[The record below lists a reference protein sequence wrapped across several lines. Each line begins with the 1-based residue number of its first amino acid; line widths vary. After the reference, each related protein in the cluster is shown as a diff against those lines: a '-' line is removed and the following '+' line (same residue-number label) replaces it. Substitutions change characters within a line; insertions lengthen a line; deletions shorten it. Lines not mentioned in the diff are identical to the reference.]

1 MAAPHKHHSSHE
13 HPDAAEALAPSP
25 TRERLEI
32 SGMTCS
38 ACSSR
43 VQRVLEQTEGVSHAV
58 VNLMTNSAAVDYDPT
73 VTSPDQL
80 ISTVER
86 SGYSARVAAP
96 VFGASPRPGAQ
107 TSHHDHVEASR
118 RPGVQA
124 SAHQH
129 GTRALSTKTIVA
141 LAIFVTSMILSALLD
156 HAPGAPEHRVADPLM
171 WLMTPIANAVSAV
184 IPAMR
189 AVPAVVW
196 RWILLALTL
205 PVVFWAG
212 RHYYVRAWSSF
223 RHGGADMNTL
233 IAIGTGAAFLFSFA
247 MTVAAPWF
255 TARGV
260 PPVVYYEA
268 VSGIISLVLL
278 GAWLEERAKGR
289 ASEALDRLLALRPR
303 TVRVI
308 RGSDEL
314 TIASD
319 QLVVGDEFRVRPG
332 ESIAADGVVLEGQST
347 IDESMLTG
355 EPVPVPRATGD
366 FVVGGTVNR
375 TGALRVRVNRLG
387 GDSVLARIV
396 TLVQQAQETR
406 APIQRLAD
414 RVTAIFVPVVVLVA
428 IAAAALWLAFG
439 PPPAYLHAL
448 VAAVT
453 VLIIACPC
461 AMGLAVPMAVMVGT
475 GRGAEMGILIR
486 GGDALQRGDGV
497 DVVLLDKTGTVTE
510 GRPRVTSVEP
520 LGGVDGVELVALA
533 AAVELASE
541 HPLAD
546 AVVSSVPAGRTIP
559 RASDIDV
566 RVGKGVLGTVG
577 GRRIAI
583 GSAALL
589 RELGI
594 DTAPLEPRATPHALR
609 GATPVWVAIDGV
621 PAGLVV
627 IEDAIRTTSAA
638 AIRRFKAMGVEPVLL
653 TGDHADTAHAVAR
666 QVGIEQVEAEV
677 SPERKLEVVRQW
689 QQRGR
694 KVAMVGDGLNDA
706 PALAQADLGIAM
718 GSGTDVALETAGV
731 TLLRN
736 DLNGAVDA
744 LELTRSTMKVIR
756 QNLFW
761 AFAYNVV
768 CIPIAAGA
776 LFPALGLLL
785 TPALAAGAMAFSD
798 VTVLGNSLRL
808 KAWRPA

>member
-1 MAAPHKHHSSHE
+1 MRSAHAHEDQHVPAAAAPVLPAKA
-13 HPDAAEALAPSP
+13 DAPAP
-25 TRERLEI
+25 TRQRLEI
-32 SGMTCS
+32 TGMTCS

-43 VQRVLEQTEGVSHAV
+43 VQRALEQTEGVSHAV
-58 VNLMTNSAAVDYDPT
+58 VNLMTNSAAVDFDPA
-73 VTSPDQL
+73 VTSPGAL
-80 ISTVER
+80 LATVER
-86 SGYSARVAAP
+86 TGYSARLAHEPERGTAEAA
-96 VFGASPRPGAQ
+96 V
-107 TSHHDHVEASR
+107 
-118 RPGVQA
+118 
-124 SAHQH
+124 HQH
-129 GTRALSTKTIVA
+129 GTAGLPVKTAAALT
-141 LAIFVTSMILSALLD
+141 IFVVSMILSALLD
-156 HAPGAPEHRVADPLM
+156 HAPGAPAHRVADPLM
-171 WLMTPIANAVSAV
+171 WLMTPLANAVSAV
-184 IPAMR
+184 IPAVR
-189 AVPAVVW
+189 AVPAVAW
-196 RWILLALTL
+196 RWILLFLTL
-205 PVVFWAG
+205 PVVLWAG

-233 IAIGTGAAFLFSFA
+233 IAIGTGAAFLFSLA

-255 TARGV
+255 AAHGV

-289 ASEALDRLLALRPR
+289 ASEALDKLLALRPR

-308 RGSDEL
+308 RGGQEL
-314 TIASD
+314 TIASE
-319 QLVVGDEFRVRPG
+319 QLVRGDEFRVRPG

-347 IDESMLTG
+347 VDESMLTG
-355 EPVPVPRATGD
+355 EPVPVSRASGD
-366 FVVGGTVNR
+366 VVVGGTVNR
-375 TGALRVRVNRLG
+375 TGALLVRVTRLG

-428 IAAAALWLAFG
+428 IVAAALWLVFG
-439 PPPAYLHAL
+439 PEPRALHAL

-475 GRGAEMGILIR
+475 GRGAELGILIR

-510 GRPRVTSVEP
+510 GRPRVTGIEP
-520 LGGVDGVELVALA
+520 VPGMDRDELVVMA

-541 HPLAD
+541 HPMAD
-546 AVVSSVPAGRTIP
+546 AVVSAVPAGRTLP
-559 RASDIDV
+559 RATDIDIQ
-566 RVGKGVLGTVG
+566 VGKGVAGTVHG
-577 GRRIAI
+577 KRVAVGSEVYIAEFTM
-583 GSAALL
+583 SRLTTHDSRL
-589 RELGI
+589 S
-594 DTAPLEPRATPHALR
+594 TPEPRPASHAPRL
-609 GATPVWVAIDGV
+609 ASQVFVAIDGV
-621 PAGLVV
+621 LAGVLSV
-627 IEDAIRTTSAA
+627 EDAIRPTSAEA
-638 AIRRFKAMGVEPVLL
+638 VRRFKAMGVEPVLV
-653 TGDHADTAHAVAR
+653 TGDRAESARAVAAT
-666 QVGIEQVEAEV
+666 VGIEQVEAEV
-677 SPERKLEVVRQW
+677 SPARKLDVVRQW
-689 QQRGR
+689 QQKGR

-736 DLNGAVDA
+736 DLNGAADA

-776 LFPALGLLL
+776 LFPTLGLLL

>member
-1 MAAPHKHHSSHE
+1 
-13 HPDAAEALAPSP
+13 
-25 TRERLEI
+25 
-32 SGMTCS
+32 
-38 ACSSR
+38 
-43 VQRVLEQTEGVSHAV
+43 
-58 VNLMTNSAAVDYDPT
+58 
-73 VTSPDQL
+73 
-80 ISTVER
+80 
-86 SGYSARVAAP
+86 
-96 VFGASPRPGAQ
+96 
-107 TSHHDHVEASR
+107 
-118 RPGVQA
+118 
-124 SAHQH
+124 
-129 GTRALSTKTIVA
+129 
-141 LAIFVTSMILSALLD
+141 
-156 HAPGAPEHRVADPLM
+156 
-171 WLMTPIANAVSAV
+171 
-184 IPAMR
+184 
-189 AVPAVVW
+189 
-196 RWILLALTL
+196 
-205 PVVFWAG
+205 
-212 RHYYVRAWSSF
+212 
-223 RHGGADMNTL
+223 
-233 IAIGTGAAFLFSFA
+233 
-247 MTVAAPWF
+247 
-255 TARGV
+255 
-260 PPVVYYEA
+260 
-268 VSGIISLVLL
+268 
-278 GAWLEERAKGR
+278 
-289 ASEALDRLLALRPR
+289 
-303 TVRVI
+303 
-308 RGSDEL
+308 
-314 TIASD
+314 
-319 QLVVGDEFRVRPG
+319 
-332 ESIAADGVVLEGQST
+332 
-347 IDESMLTG
+347 
-355 EPVPVPRATGD
+355 
-366 FVVGGTVNR
+366 VVGGTVNR
-375 TGALRVRVNRLG
+375 IGALRVRVNRLG

-406 APIQRLAD
+406 APSQRLAD

-520 LGGVDGVELVALA
+520 LGGVDGDELVTLA

-583 GSAALL
+583 GSATLL
-589 RELGI
+589 REMGI
-594 DTAPLEPRATPHALR
+594 DPAPLEPRATPHALR
-609 GATPVWVAIDGV
+609 GATPVWVVIDGV
-621 PAGLVV
+621 PMGLVV
-627 IEDAIRTTSAA
+627 IEDAIRSTSAA
-638 AIRRFKAMGVEPVLL
+638 AILRFKAMGIEPVLL
-653 TGDHADTAHAVAR
+653 TGDRADTAQAVAR

-736 DLNGAVDA
+736 DLNGAADA

-776 LFPALGLLL
+776 LFPTLGLLL

>member
-1 MAAPHKHHSSHE
+1 MAVPHKHHASLE
-13 HPDAAEALAPSP
+13 RPDAGDIPAPSS

-32 SGMTCS
+32 TGMTCS

-43 VQRVLEQTEGVSHAV
+43 VQRALEQTDGVSHAV
-58 VNLMTNSAAVDYDPT
+58 VNLMTNSAAVDYDSA

-96 VFGASPRPGAQ
+96 VFGASAHAA
-107 TSHHDHVEASR
+107 TLDHAHDPSPSR
-118 RPGVQA
+118 RLAVSP
-124 SAHQH
+124 SHQH
-129 GTRALSTKTIVA
+129 GSPGLRAKTIVA

-171 WLMTPIANAVSAV
+171 WLMTPIANAVSAIV
-184 IPAMR
+184 PAVR
-189 AVPAVVW
+189 SVPAVVW
-196 RWILLALTL
+196 RWILLAITL

-255 TARGV
+255 SARGV

-289 ASEALDRLLALRPR
+289 ASEALDKLLALRPR

-314 TIASD
+314 TVASE

-332 ESIAADGVVLEGQST
+332 ESIAADGVVLDGQST
-347 IDESMLTG
+347 VDESMLTG

-366 FVVGGTVNR
+366 AVVGGTVNR
-375 TGALRVRVNRLG
+375 TGALRVRVTRLG

-428 IAAAALWLAFG
+428 IAAAVLWLAFG

-520 LGGVDGVELVALA
+520 LGNVEGDDLVALA

-559 RASDIDV
+559 RATDIDI

-589 RELGI
+589 RELGM
-594 DTAPLEPRATPHALR
+594 DPTPLELRATPHALR

-627 IEDAIRTTSAA
+627 IEDAIRPTSAA
-638 AIRRFKAMGVEPVLL
+638 AIRRFRAMGVEPVLL
-653 TGDHADTAHAVAR
+653 TGDHADTAQAVAR

-736 DLNGAVDA
+736 DLNGAADA
-744 LELTRSTMKVIR
+744 LELTRGTMKVIR